1 MRSSTTHSGSAG
13 LGGLIGRFLSALAAV
28 VFVDPFALIV
38 AAAGGWLTVLSAMS
52 LGRAVAAG
60 THLGGVLGC
69 TAYVAVLSLVTIL
82 ALAHVLITGLAGWGA
97 AIRADSA
104 RGASADRPGQGLDS

>member
-13 LGGLIGRFLSALAAV
+13 LGGLIGGFLSALAAV

-38 AAAGGWLTVLSAMS
+38 AAAGGWLTVSSALS
-52 LGRAVAAG
+52 LGRAVTTG
-60 THLGGVLGC
+60 EDLGGVLSC
-69 TAYVAVLSLVTIL
+69 AAYVTVLSLVTTL

-97 AIRADSA
+97 VVRAGSA
-104 RGASADRPGQGLDS
+104 RGAFADRPGPGLDS